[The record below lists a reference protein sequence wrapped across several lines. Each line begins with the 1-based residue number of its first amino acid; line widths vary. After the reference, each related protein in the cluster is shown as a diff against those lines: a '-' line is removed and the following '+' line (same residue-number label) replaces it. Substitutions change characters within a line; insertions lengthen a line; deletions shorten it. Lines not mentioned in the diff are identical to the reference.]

1 MAGLLRGFLGAIA
14 PGYRW
19 AVTRRNRE
27 FDSGKREV
35 LCASV
40 PVISVGNLTL
50 GGTGKTPMV
59 EWLARWFG
67 ERGLKVALVS
77 RGYKSADGAA
87 NDEAKELAQK
97 LPDVPHLQNPD
108 RVAAA
113 RRTIQEFG
121 AQVILLDD
129 GFQHRRLARDLDIV
143 LIDAVEPF
151 GFGHVFPRGTLRE
164 PLEGLARAHVA
175 VLTRTDMV
183 DEADRGRIRTEV
195 ARVAPKIVWAECR
208 HAPQKLIAA
217 NGSQELLEVFKGRR
231 VAAFCGIGN
240 PVGFRHTLEQCGYNV
255 AAWREFADHFAYSS
269 ADIQDL
275 NRWVAGQDVD
285 AVVCTHKDLVKLA
298 RKELGNR
305 PLRAVLVGLEFLAGQ
320 AEMEELLGGVTGNDE
335 R

>member
-1 MAGLLRGFLGAIA
+1 LLRGLLGVVE

-27 FDSGKREV
+27 FDSGKRGIQR
-35 LCASV
+35 ATV

-59 EWLARWFG
+59 QWLARWFG
-67 ERGLKVALVS
+67 EHGVKVALVS
-77 RGYKSADGAA
+77 RGYKSARGAA

-97 LPDVPHLQNPD
+97 LPSVPHLQNPD
-108 RVAAA
+108 RVVAA
-113 RRTIQEFG
+113 RRAVQEFG

-143 LIDAVEPF
+143 LIDALEPF

-164 PLEGLARAHVA
+164 PLEGLARANAA
-175 VLTRTDMV
+175 VLTRADMV
-183 DEADRGRIRTEV
+183 DEAERGRIRAEV
-195 ARVAPKIVWAECR
+195 ERVAPKIVWAQCR

-217 NGSQELLEVFKGRR
+217 DGSQDALDKFKGRR

-240 PVGFRHTLEQCGYNV
+240 PAGFRHTLAQCGYDV
-255 AAWREFADHFAYSS
+255 VAWREFADHFAYEPL
-269 ADIQDL
+269 AVQELERWIAAQDI
-275 NRWVAGQDVD
+275 D
-285 AVVCTHKDLVKLA
+285 AVVCTHKDLVKVA

-305 PLRAVLVGLEFLAGQ
+305 PLRAVLVGMEFLAGQ
-320 AEMEELLGGVTGNDE
+320 AEMEKLLGEVMGNNE